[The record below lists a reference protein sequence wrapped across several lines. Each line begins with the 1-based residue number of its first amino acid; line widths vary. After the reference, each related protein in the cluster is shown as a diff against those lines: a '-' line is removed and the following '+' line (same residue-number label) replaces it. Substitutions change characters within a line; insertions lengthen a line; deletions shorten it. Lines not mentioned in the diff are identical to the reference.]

1 MPTITAKVS
10 DELLAYIDRV
20 SGGNRSEYLRRCLE
34 AGPGDRE
41 SGLKIVADQLGDV
54 NRKLDYL
61 FDRASD
67 ADFGSLRDE
76 LKAITETLSSVKFP
90 PAGQMM
96 LHESLA
102 IETLILLR
110 SIAEPGKTKAA
121 KAEVERNGYKVW
133 EPKKER

>member
-1 MPTITAKVS
+1 MPIITAKVS
-10 DELLAYIDRV
+10 DELLAYIDLV
-20 SGGNRSEYLRRCLE
+20 SGGNRSDYLRRCLE

-41 SGLKIVADQLGDV
+41 SGLKIVADRLSDV

-67 ADFGSLRDE
+67 ADFGPLRDE
-76 LKAITETLSSVKFP
+76 LKAITETLSCVKFP

-110 SIAEPGKTKAA
+110 SIAETGQNQSGKS
-121 KAEVERNGYKVW
+121 RG
-133 EPKKER
+133 

>member
-1 MPTITAKVS
+1 T
-10 DELLAYIDRV
+10 
-20 SGGNRSEYLRRCLE
+20 
-34 AGPGDRE
+34 
-41 SGLKIVADQLGDV
+41 
-54 NRKLDYL
+54 
-61 FDRASD
+61 
-67 ADFGSLRDE
+67 
-76 LKAITETLSSVKFP
+76 FP

>member
-10 DELLAYIDRV
+10 DELLAYIDLV

-34 AGPGDRE
+34 AGPGDLE
-41 SGLKIVADQLGDV
+41 SGLKIVTNQLSDV

-76 LKAITETLSSVKFP
+76 LGNVSNLLIVFYVQITPDDFVM
-90 PAGQMM
+90 Q
-96 LHESLA
+96 LH
-102 IETLILLR
+102 R
-110 SIAEPGKTKAA
+110 F
-121 KAEVERNGYKVW
+121 
-133 EPKKER
+133 

>member
-1 MPTITAKVS
+1 M
-10 DELLAYIDRV
+10 
-20 SGGNRSEYLRRCLE
+20 
-34 AGPGDRE
+34 
-41 SGLKIVADQLGDV
+41 KIVADQLSDV

-76 LKAITETLSSVKFP
+76 LKAITETLSGVKFP

-121 KAEVERNGYKVW
+121 KAEVERNGLQSLGT
-133 EPKKER
+133 KKGALKWTIEKEA

>member
-1 MPTITAKVS
+1 MTSLKTSIKTITYLS
-10 DELLAYIDRV
+10 DI
-20 SGGNRSEYLRRCLE
+20 GCLE
-34 AGPGDRE
+34 IQGASLPGDLE
-41 SGLKIVADQLGDV
+41 SGLKIVTNQLSDV

-76 LKAITETLSSVKFP
+76 LKAITETLSGVTFP

>member
-10 DELLAYIDRV
+10 DELLAYIDLV
-20 SGGNRSEYLRRCLE
+20 SGGNRSEYLRRCLD
-34 AGPGDRE
+34 AGLGDLE
-41 SGLKIVADQLGDV
+41 SGLKIVTNQLSDV

-76 LKAITETLSSVKFP
+76 LKAITETLSGVTFP

-110 SIAEPGKTKAA
+110 SIAEPGLC
-121 KAEVERNGYKVW
+121 
-133 EPKKER
+133 

>member
-1 MPTITAKVS
+1 M
-10 DELLAYIDRV
+10 
-20 SGGNRSEYLRRCLE
+20 
-34 AGPGDRE
+34 
-41 SGLKIVADQLGDV
+41 KIVTNQLSDV

-67 ADFGSLRDE
+67 ADFGPLRDE
-76 LKAITETLSSVKFP
+76 LKAITETLSDVKFP

>member
-1 MPTITAKVS
+1 MPIITAKVS
-10 DELLAYIDRV
+10 DELLAYIDLV
-20 SGGNRSEYLRRCLE
+20 SGGNRSDYLRRCIE

-41 SGLKIVADQLGDV
+41 SGLKIVADRLSDV

-67 ADFGSLRDE
+67 ADFGPLRDE
-76 LKAITETLSSVKFP
+76 LKAITETLSGVRFP

>member
-1 MPTITAKVS
+1 MVIGQSICGAALK
-10 DELLAYIDRV
+10 LARV
-20 SGGNRSEYLRRCLE
+20 IWK
-34 AGPGDRE
+34 
-41 SGLKIVADQLGDV
+41 SGLKIVTNQLSDV

-76 LKAITETLSSVKFP
+76 LKAITETLSGVTFP

-121 KAEVERNGYKVW
+121 KAEVERNGYKVMT
-133 EPKKER
+133 PTY

>member
-10 DELLAYIDRV
+10 DELLAYIDQV

-34 AGPGDRE
+34 AGPGDLE
-41 SGLKIVADQLGDV
+41 SGLKIVTNQLSDV

-76 LKAITETLSSVKFP
+76 LGNDSNLLIVFYVQIMP
-90 PAGQMM
+90 DDFVMQ
-96 LHESLA
+96 LH
-102 IETLILLR
+102 R
-110 SIAEPGKTKAA
+110 F
-121 KAEVERNGYKVW
+121 
-133 EPKKER
+133 

>member
-1 MPTITAKVS
+1 M
-10 DELLAYIDRV
+10 
-20 SGGNRSEYLRRCLE
+20 
-34 AGPGDRE
+34 
-41 SGLKIVADQLGDV
+41 KIVADRLSDV

-67 ADFGSLRDE
+67 ADFDE
-76 LKAITETLSSVKFP
+76 LKAITETLSGVKFP